1 MERQLAQLV
10 VPTGSSS
17 GSSAAKKQRDEE
29 FEDELPRKKRL
40 AAESDSEDSRC
51 ENDGGVR
58 GDSSGDSSHLCSRS
72 DELDSVESFPN
83 QLPAAVPLVVL
94 YLLVEVRNS

>member
-17 GSSAAKKQRDEE
+17 GSSAVKKQRDEE

-40 AAESDSEDSRC
+40 AAESDSEDSRY

-58 GDSSGDSSHLCSRS
+58 GDSSGDSSHLCSK
-72 DELDSVESFPN
+72 SFTN